1 MAETQLEPTST
12 TLVAGKVIADTTF
25 SEDEKDNLI
34 FPISYRQDYLGKV
47 VFSVVEEEETNIEEI
62 KQAMKTKQE
71 SLSENSNAFDER
83 GERLKKNA
91 QENAEELKRRAEA
104 KSQSY
109 RKNTVNKSVL
119 QNEPSPS
126 QKSATLFLPQGI
138 TFADGVQYENVDLG
152 TLGGLAEQAAGGAIA
167 GDGFLGSV
175 GGGVTSLIDSFKGPT
190 GEGAGRLAANAA
202 SKVFGSGVSAGVRA
216 QTKVTLNPNTRS
228 LFKSVNLRSFSFTF
242 KMIPLSINESETIKK
257 IVKFFRTEL
266 YPEHILLGEEQDQA
280 GQVPLGY
287 KFPNKFLIQMYYNEK
302 QVATKILPCYLQS
315 MQTVYNGTSMGM
327 HEDGSFQE
335 VDITLNFTESRTLN
349 RKDVLNNGY

>member
-1 MAETQLEPTST
+1 MAETQLETTST
-12 TLVAGKVIADTTF
+12 SLVAGKIIADTTF
-25 SEDEKDNLI
+25 SEEEKDNLV

-47 VFSVVEEEETNIEEI
+47 IFSVIEEEETNIEEI

-83 GERLKKNA
+83 GEPLKKNA
-91 QENAEELKRRAEA
+91 QENAEELKRRSEA

-109 RKNTVNKSVL
+109 RKSTVNKSAL
-119 QNEPSPS
+119 QSEPTPT
-126 QKSATLFLPQGI
+126 QKSATLFLPQAI

-152 TLGGLAEQAAGGAIA
+152 TLGGLGQQAARGAIA
-167 GDGFLGSV
+167 GDGFLGST
-175 GGGVTSLIDSFKGPT
+175 GGAITSLVDSFKGPT
-190 GEGAGRLAANAA
+190 GEGAGRLAANTT
-202 SKVFGSGVSAGVRA
+202 SKIFGDGISAGVRA
-216 QTKVTLNPNTRS
+216 ETKVTLNPNTRS

-242 KMIPLSINESETIKK
+242 KMIPLSIDESFAIKK

-266 YPEHILLGEEQDQA
+266 YPEHILLGEGQDQA

-287 KFPNKFLIQMYYNEK
+287 RFPNKFLIEMFYNES
-302 QVATKILPCYLQS
+302 QIATKILPCYLQS
-315 MQTVYNGTSMGM
+315 MQTVYNGTSMGI

-349 RKDVLNNGY
+349 RKDVLDNGY